1 MTRRGVSLSSGSAR
15 EYAREL
21 RARGG
26 DARGHPTHADA
37 LRDEVLGFVIAS
49 KFFLLIDLS
58 LIRCTPRAFC
68 TSVPIGQKLNRPS
81 PDQ

>member
-1 MTRRGVSLSSGSAR
+1 M
-15 EYAREL
+15 
-21 RARGG
+21 
-26 DARGHPTHADA
+26 DA